1 MGVLTVRQ
9 AADRLQ
15 VAAATIYDLCARK
28 VLRHIRV
35 GRGRGTIRIR
45 EDDLDAFVETATV
58 QPIIP
63 AAPRP
68 GRLLRLLREGMSIPT
83 RPMVRLTRLAAWWS
97 GPFPIFL

>member
-9 AADRLQ
+9 AAERLQ

-35 GRGRGTIRIR
+35 GRGRGTLRIR

-58 QPIIP
+58 QPDIP

-68 GRLLRLLREGMSIPT
+68 RSATSAPPGGGCRFRH
-83 RPMVRLTRLAAWWS
+83 VRWS
-97 GPFPIFL
+97 DLPDSPPGGVAHS